1 LEDAASFHEALSDC
15 SRSAPSR
22 LAVQK
27 DAYVFPNII
36 MILAKT
42 AGHASVHFYR
52 KDYAEE
58 RLLFDSASAA
68 DEVLHE
74 MGCSKEDPA
83 KFREDGVTQ

>member
-1 LEDAASFHEALSDC
+1 
-15 SRSAPSR
+15 
-22 LAVQK
+22 
-27 DAYVFPNII
+27 